1 MWKGAGYVKMFIAV
15 AGGLGLFLYGMILM
29 GEGLQKVAG
38 DRLRRILEVLTSV
51 PVIGVVV
58 GTVVTVLVQ
67 SSSAT
72 TVMTVGFVNA
82 GLMNLQQ
89 AISII
94 LGANI
99 GTTVTAQMVS
109 LKLTDL
115 ALPAII
121 IGFLLS
127 FVGKSRFQKHLGQV
141 IMGFGILFLGM
152 TIMSDGL
159 RPLRTSPLFK
169 QYMIM
174 FGDHPLLGILA
185 GAAFTAAV
193 QSSSAFTG
201 LVISLALQDLIGLSA
216 AVTLILGSNI
226 GTCITAMLAS
236 IGTNITARRASMAHV
251 LFNVFGVM
259 LFFPFLGPFTRLV
272 ASSASTVA
280 HQAANAHTLFNVI
293 NVLIVLPF
301 IALFSR
307 LVTRLVPGVE
317 TRLDVGPK
325 YLDPYLIATPSVA
338 LGQATHELL
347 RMGQLA
353 IGMIDDVFN
362 SFHTGNTDSLKYA
375 AQKEVTINSLDT
387 EVVSY
392 LVKVAQKS
400 LSLEQS
406 TRHRALLNV
415 SNDIERIGDHAD
427 NLIELI
433 QYKLDNNLHFS
444 DEAKYELDN
453 MQKLVRSAVELSL
466 DALRDDD
473 VALAGKVMLMEDE
486 VDKMEKDLRYSH
498 MCRLNDGKCQPSSGV
513 VFLDAISNLERMAD
527 HATNIAEVVLG
538 PNMPAAADR

>member
-1 MWKGAGYVKMFIAV
+1 MKMFIAV

-226 GTCITAMLAS
+226 GTCITAILAS

-251 LFNVFGVM
+251 LFNIFGVM
-259 LFFPFLGPFTRLV
+259 LFFPFLGPFTRFI

-293 NVLIVLPF
+293 NALIVLPF

-406 TRHRALLNV
+406 ARHRALLNA
-415 SNDIERIGDHAD
+415 SNDIERIGDHAE

-433 QYKLDNNLHFS
+433 QYKLDHNLHFS
-444 DEAKYELDN
+444 DEAKRELDN

>member
-1 MWKGAGYVKMFIAV
+1 MLMSV
-15 AGGLGLFLYGMILM
+15 AGGLGLFLYGMQLM

-38 DRLRRILEVLTSV
+38 DRLRRILEMLTSV

-58 GTVVTVLVQ
+58 GAIVTVLVQ

-82 GLMNLQQ
+82 GLMNLRQ

-115 ALPAII
+115 ALPAIA
-121 IGFLLS
+121 IGFTLHLL
-127 FVGKSRFQKHLGQV
+127 GRSRFQKHLGQV
-141 IMGFGILFLGM
+141 VMGFGILFLGM

-159 RPLRTSPLFK
+159 RPLRTSPVFT
-169 QYMIM
+169 QYMIL
-174 FGDHPLLGILA
+174 FGARPLLGVLA
-185 GAAFTAAV
+185 GAVFTAAV

-201 LVISLALQDLIGLSA
+201 LVISLALQDLIGLNA
-216 AVTLILGSNI
+216 AVPLILGSNI

-236 IGTNITARRASMAHV
+236 IGANVTARRASLAHV
-251 LFNVFGVM
+251 LFNVFGVV
-259 LFFPFLGPFTRLV
+259 LFLPFLGPFTNFI

-280 HQAANAHTLFNVI
+280 HQAANAHTMFNIV
-293 NVLIVLPF
+293 NSLIALPF
-301 IALFSR
+301 IAAFAR
-307 LVTRLVPGVE
+307 LVTRLVPGAE
-317 TRLDVGPK
+317 TGIDVGPK
-325 YLDPYLIATPSVA
+325 YLDPLLIATPSVA

-353 IGMIDDVFN
+353 LAMIDDVFN
-362 SFHTGNTDSLKYA
+362 AFRTGNTDNLKYA

-406 TRHRALLNV
+406 GRHRALLNV
-415 SNDIERIGDHAD
+415 SNDIERIGDHAA
-427 NLIELI
+427 NILELV
-433 QYKLDNNLHFS
+433 QYKLDNDLAFS
-444 DEAKYELDN
+444 DEAKQELED
-453 MQKLVRSAVELSL
+453 MYQRVRGAVEMSL
-466 DALRDDD
+466 RSLETDDLT
-473 VALAGKVMLMEDE
+473 LAGKVMLMEDE
-486 VDKMEKDLRYSH
+486 VDMMEKELRYSH
-498 MCRLNDGKCQPSSGV
+498 MCRLNDGKCQPSAGV
-513 VFLDAISNLERMAD
+513 VFLDVISNLERMAD
-527 HATNIAEVVLG
+527 HATNIAEVVTTTQS
-538 PNMPAAADR
+538 PAAAAH

>member
-1 MWKGAGYVKMFIAV
+1 MKMFIAV